1 MKIVPDMTCNVFG
14 GTLSITQLQLLDN
27 FLYIVLIMNECC
39 IQQQWSFPL
48 YFNMC
53 AHCRLLGKN
62 KK

>member
-39 IQQQWSFPL
+39 IQQQ
-48 YFNMC
+48 
-53 AHCRLLGKN
+53 
-62 KK
+62 